1 MAYPESMNELIDEFS
16 RLPGVG
22 RRTAERFAF
31 YALRASPETVSRLAL
46 LLVKVNENIHACERC
61 FNFSEGPVCSICLDP
76 TRDHSVVCVVQE
88 PKDVIAV
95 EKAGD
100 FNGVYH
106 VLMGVLSPLEGIG
119 PKDIKIRELLERLA
133 KERIAEVILA
143 NSSDTEGD
151 ATANYLAKQLK
162 NFSAGGGSASG
173 GKVRVTR
180 LAHGVPVGS
189 ALEFVDKASLSR
201 AIRARQ
207 PI

>member
-1 MAYPESMNELIDEFS
+1 MSYPESMNELIDEFA

-31 YALRASPETVSRLAL
+31 YALRATPDTIARLSE

-61 FNFSEGPVCSICLDP
+61 FNFSEGPVCGICLDLS
-76 TRDHSVVCVVQE
+76 RDHSVICVVQE

-100 FNGVYH
+100 FKGVYH

-119 PKDIKIRELLERLA
+119 PRDIKIRELFERLTR
-133 KERIAEVILA
+133 ETVSEVILA
-143 NSSDTEGD
+143 TSSDTEGD
-151 ATANYLAKQLK
+151 ATSNYLAKQLNIFAAK
-162 NFSAGGGSASG
+162 G
-173 GKVRVTR
+173 GKVKVTR

>member
-1 MAYPESMNELIDEFS
+1 MSYPESMTELIEEFS

-31 YALRASPETVSRLAL
+31 YVLRATPDTISRLSE

-61 FNFSEGPVCSICLDP
+61 YNFSEGPVCGICLDP
-76 TRDHSVVCVVQE
+76 SRDHSVICVVQE

-100 FNGVYH
+100 YNGVYH

-119 PKDIKIRELLERLA
+119 PRDIKIRELFERLTRD
-133 KERIAEVILA
+133 KISEVILA
-143 NSSDTEGD
+143 TSSDTEGD
-151 ATANYLAKQLK
+151 ATSNYLAKQL
-162 NFSAGGGSASG
+162 NIFSAKG
-173 GKVRVTR
+173 GKVKVTR